1 MLHCRRNTSG
11 AADALRKEDLC
22 SHLAWPNRVI
32 KRDFLGVYTLH
43 PASPVPLYTSNIHN
57 SELPKPPLCHRMQA
71 GWGMSGLIL
80 SHVSCQLSDQV
91 KTPWSIQDAAAKQGD
106 WTELSLTSRM
116 PALPVNLKEIAAG
129 LPFGGKCRNSGLRQD
144 LLWLLEAQL
153 YPGMETPSRS
163 VTGKRLVASF
173 THCVTKKK
181 LSSESGF
188 TLTPT
193 GRLPGYLLL
202 EWKGNYQMVKK

>member
-1 MLHCRRNTSG
+1 MLRCRKNTSR

-22 SHLAWPNRVI
+22 SYLAWPSRVI
-32 KRDFLGVYTLH
+32 KRDFFGVYSLH
-43 PASPVPLYTSNIHN
+43 PASPVLFCTSNIHK
-57 SELPKPPLCHRMQA
+57 SELPKASLRHRMQA
-71 GWGMSGLIL
+71 GWGMSELIL
-80 SHVSCQLSDQV
+80 SYISCQLSDQV
-91 KTPWSIQDAAAKQGD
+91 KTPWSIQDAAAEQGD

-116 PALPVNLKEIAAG
+116 PALPVSLKENAAG
-129 LPFGGKCRNSGLRQD
+129 LPYRGKCRNSGLRQD
-144 LLWLLEAQL
+144 LLRLLEAQL

-163 VTGKRLVASF
+163 VRGKRLVASF
-173 THCVTKKK
+173 THRVTTKK

-188 TLTPT
+188 TLKPT